1 MKHPSLMKHQYM
13 AALSIIYRLDE
24 NRESRP
30 KCVCRGVDRREGR
43 EWKKKTYF
51 YLMRAVRLERY

>member
-1 MKHPSLMKHQYM
+1 MKHPSLMKHLYM

-30 KCVCRGVDRREGR
+30 KCACRGVDRREGR